1 MSDERGLT
9 APTDISRVF
18 LFCLDGRSDI
28 SLDGLSISCKIPWSI
43 GQYVL
48 VF

>member
-1 MSDERGLT
+1 MSDERGMT
-9 APTDISRVF
+9 APADTSRVF
-18 LFCLDGRSDI
+18 LFCLGGRSDI
-28 SLDGLSISCKIPWSI
+28 SLDELSISCKIPWSI